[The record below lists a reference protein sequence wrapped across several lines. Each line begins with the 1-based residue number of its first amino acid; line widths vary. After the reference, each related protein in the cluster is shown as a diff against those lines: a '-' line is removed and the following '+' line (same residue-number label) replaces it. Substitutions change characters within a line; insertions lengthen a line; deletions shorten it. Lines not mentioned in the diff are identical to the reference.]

1 MFFKKKSF
9 NKPKPPVKK
18 VTKKWEPTI
27 DLSNIDK
34 KKMVEPKQKVE
45 IKTEKMPVW
54 TYSKDFLNEFNKL
67 TRTHRPFDVW
77 RDFVIMFA
85 CAISNPLDKF
95 HYKDREE
102 RY

>member
-34 KKMVEPKQKVE
+34 KKTVEPKTK
-45 IKTEKMPVW
+45 
-54 TYSKDFLNEFNKL
+54 SRNKNRKNAGWDIFKRL
-67 TRTHRPFDVW
+67 
-77 RDFVIMFA
+77 
-85 CAISNPLDKF
+85 S
-95 HYKDREE
+95 E
-102 RY
+102 

>member
-34 KKMVEPKQKVE
+34 RKMVEPKQKVE
-45 IKTEKMPVW
+45 IKT
-54 TYSKDFLNEFNKL
+54 D
-67 TRTHRPFDVW
+67 
-77 RDFVIMFA
+77 
-85 CAISNPLDKF
+85 
-95 HYKDREE
+95 
-102 RY
+102 

>member
-34 KKMVEPKQKVE
+34 KKAVASA
-45 IKTEKMPVW
+45 
-54 TYSKDFLNEFNKL
+54 Y
-67 TRTHRPFDVW
+67 
-77 RDFVIMFA
+77 
-85 CAISNPLDKF
+85 
-95 HYKDREE
+95 
-102 RY
+102 

>member
-34 KKMVEPKQKVE
+34 KKTVEPKQKVE
-45 IKTEKMPVW
+45 IKTEKMPGNSI
-54 TYSKDFLNEFNKL
+54 TDPMTTDDDKNKYWY
-67 TRTHRPFDVW
+67 TPMYFSDIW
-77 RDFVIMFA
+77 VIRRF
-85 CAISNPLDKF
+85 
-95 HYKDREE
+95 
-102 RY
+102 